1 MRIDG
6 TAYHTIRPDGG
17 GIAALYAFDVTP
29 ARRVTGRPEPIP
41 KRG

>member
-6 TAYHTIRPDGG
+6 TAYHTIRPDGV
-17 GIAALYAFDVTP
+17 GIAAFDVTP